1 MKRFIILLSVLL
13 LMGATSCSDFLNV
26 TPKNVISMDDM
37 ESIKQSLGGFL
48 NNIANDRSGI
58 VGKNLPWSP
67 FQDNWGTIRK
77 YVTDW
82 DLSKYVE
89 DEFTDSE
96 MRVCDWRSTSS
107 QGLWGTYYSPIG
119 FLNLILFEASK
130 AEGDEEMRDY
140 VMGEAYVMRAYCF
153 FKLLQHFAPYKDNQ
167 LGIPVCLETYEDF
180 ETVTLE
186 RSTQKEVYAQI
197 LSDLTEAET
206 RLERTPSRGTYNLLY
221 TPSVVNRLFA
231 EVYHFKALSAAAADD
246 DWKNAADYAGK
257 EMKKYE
263 LVSDPAILKEAFKP
277 KKIDVYSNDECAFL
291 AYTSGGGGSSLG
303 DISRSLVTD
312 RTFFREYFPEGEG
325 DIRRDLFFRVRQAT
339 ENGVPVEVVEFD
351 KFSGYTGDY
360 DARYYYYMHFGFRLA
375 EAWLIQAEALAM
387 SDQLPQAKE
396 SLKRFKEARYTGNVA
411 VPATKEA
418 LLNDIYRE
426 RRKEFVGEAD
436 MVWLDMKRLGAA
448 AERTIGGITFTLSG
462 EGDYRYAF
470 PIPDFELK
478 HNKYMD
484 QNPGWILND

>member
-1 MKRFIILLSVLL
+1 MKRFMILWSVLL
-13 LMGATSCSDFLNV
+13 LMGTLACSDFLNV
-26 TPKNVISMDDM
+26 TPKNVISMDDL

-48 NNIANDRSGI
+48 NNITSDRSAI

-67 FQDNWGTIRK
+67 FLDNWGTVRT
-77 YVTDW
+77 YATDW

-96 MRVCDWRSTSS
+96 IRICDWRSTSTQS
-107 QGLWGTYYSPIG
+107 LWGTYYSPIG
-119 FLNLILFEASK
+119 FLNLILHEAAK
-130 AEGDEEMRDY
+130 AVGEEEMRDY

-167 LGIPVCLETYEDF
+167 AGIPLCLETYEDF

-186 RSTQKEVYAQI
+186 RSSQKEVYVQI

-206 RLERTPSRGTYNLLY
+206 RLERTPSRTTYNLLY

-231 EVYHFKALSAAAADD
+231 EVYHFKALSGAAEAD
-246 DWKNAADYAGK
+246 DWKNAAVYAGK
-257 EMKKYE
+257 ETKKYE
-263 LVSDPAILKEAFKP
+263 PVSDPAILKEAFKP
-277 KKIDVYSNDECAFL
+277 KKTDVYSNDECAFL
-291 AYTSGGGGSSLG
+291 AYTSGSGSSSLG
-303 DISRSLVTD
+303 YVSRSLVTD

-325 DIRRDLFFRVRQAT
+325 DIRRSLFFRVRQ
-339 ENGVPVEVVEFD
+339 EVEDGVPVEVIDFD

-360 DARYYYYMHFGFRLA
+360 DARNYYYMHFGFRLA
-375 EAWLIQAEALAM
+375 EAWLIEAEALAM

-396 SLKRFKEARYTGNVA
+396 VLKRFKEARYTGNVV
-411 VPATKEA
+411 VPVTKEA
-418 LLNDIYRE
+418 LLSDIYRE
-426 RRKEFVGEAD
+426 RRKEFVVEMD
-436 MVWLDMKRLGAA
+436 MRWLDMKRLGIS

-470 PIPDFELK
+470 PIPEFELK
-478 HNKYMD
+478 YNKYID